1 MKRIIGIIGNPDL
14 DRNILRKIKEGEMTT
29 VVNNHEIKDFMRSQL
44 DPKNFLNIET
54 TKSCTDKNGNPFEK
68 PKSKYHK

>member
-1 MKRIIGIIGNPDL
+1 MKKIIGIIGNPDL

-29 VVNNHEIKDFMRSQL
+29 VVNNHEIKYFMRSQL
-44 DPKNFLNIET
+44 YPNSFLNTVT
-54 TKSCTDKNGNPFEK
+54 TISTDKNGNPFEK

>member
-1 MKRIIGIIGNPDL
+1 MKKIIGIIGNPAL
-14 DRNILRKIKEGEMTT
+14 DRNIIRKIKDGEMTT

-44 DPKNFLNIET
+44 DPNSFLNTVI
-54 TKSCTDKNGNPFEK
+54 SFTDKNGNPFEK